1 MMSIHNHFFGLIVIV
16 NIMSFSSGLPVSLV
30 PDQQC
35 NAQEVSI
42 EQLNQLQ
49 ENIKPQ
55 VLESI
60 RNIENKL
67 NVSLTPE
74 EKIQVAAAVEVEMA
88 KLQSVLVTMNDSMFT
103 TKVVLFS
110 MIFAIIV
117 VVLSACII
125 KYGMP
130 MFIDYFWQQSGI
142 DRKLLYCYIEFF
154 EKMRKKYRTQKD

>member
-1 MMSIHNHFFGLIVIV
+1 MMSIYNHFFGLIVIV
-16 NIMSFSSGLPVSLV
+16 NIMIFSSGLSVTLVS
-30 PDQQC
+30 DQQHKG
-35 NAQEVSI
+35 QEVTI

-49 ENIKPQ
+49 ENIKPH

-67 NVSLTPE
+67 SVSLSPE
-74 EKIQVAAAVEVEMA
+74 EKIQVAAAVELEMA

-110 MIFAIIV
+110 MIFAIII

-142 DRKLLYCYIEFF
+142 DRKRLSHYLECLEEI
-154 EKMRKKYRTQKD
+154 RKEYHKNL

>member
-1 MMSIHNHFFGLIVIV
+1 MSIHNHFFGLVIIV
-16 NIMSFSSGLPVSLV
+16 NFMSISGALPVSLAS
-30 PDQQC
+30 DQQQ
-35 NAQEVSI
+35 NGQEVSI
-42 EQLNQLQ
+42 EQINQLQ
-49 ENIKPQ
+49 ENIKPY

-67 NVSLTPE
+67 SVSLSPE
-74 EKIQVAAAVEVEMA
+74 EKIQVAAAVEAETA
-88 KLQSVLVTMNDSMFT
+88 KMQSVLVAMNDSMFT

-110 MIFAIIV
+110 TIFAIII

-142 DRKLLYCYIEFF
+142 DRKLLSRYIALF
-154 EKMRKKYRTQKD
+154 EDIRTTYFKN